1 MPLLRPGLWGFCVLS
16 ALASLSATADPAAA
30 VIVTNASDTYR
41 TGWYPDQASLTPALV
56 AGPGFMQRFAT
67 PIQGQIYAQPLV
79 ANNTLFVATE
89 MNWIYRLD
97 PETGHIMWSRQVGP
111 PWNPDDI
118 GCGDLTPWVGIT
130 GTPVINTA
138 TNTAYFF
145 SKTYASGTSGPAAW
159 FAHGVDIITGKE
171 RLGFPVQIT
180 GAAQNGGQ
188 IFDATH
194 QLQRPGLL
202 LLDGVVYAAF
212 GGHCDISPWQGW
224 IVGVSVFGRIKAM
237 WTARATLDGDGAA
250 IWQSGG
256 GLISDGAGRIIATTG
271 NGGSP
276 LTPTPGSNPPVDL
289 GESVVRL
296 AVQTDGTLQATDFF
310 TPQDAASMDE
320 FDLDLGSGSPMAFPD
335 AYFGTAAH
343 PHLAVEVGK
352 PGIVYMLDRDN
363 LGGCQT
369 GPGGTDNVINE
380 TNTSCCGVWSRPS
393 VWPGDGGYIYFPTD
407 TAPLQFFQYGL
418 DAVGNPNLTLAGASS
433 DNFGFGSSATIVTS
447 NGTQSGS
454 ALVWIVYMHDG
465 SGANAELRAYDPVPS
480 GGVGILRYSAPVGT
494 GTKFNPP
501 GAANGR
507 IYVGAADGNVRM
519 FGPPLIRLNLGENVG
534 TGAIHLQWSGGN
546 PPYTL
551 ERAEDPD
558 FKTNPTVLL
567 DHQPTTTFDDP
578 VLGDGKTYYYR
589 VR

>member
-1 MPLLRPGLWGFCVLS
+1 MRLVRPGWGGFFVLS
-16 ALASLSATADPAAA
+16 ALASLVATPASA

-97 PETGHIMWSRQVGP
+97 PETGQIVWSRQVGP
-111 PWNPDDI
+111 PWNPGDI
-118 GCGDLTPWVGIT
+118 GCGDLVPWVGIT
-130 GTPVINTA
+130 GTPAINTA

-145 SKTYASGTSGPAAW
+145 SKTYVSGTSGPAAW

-171 RLGFPVQIT
+171 RLGFPVAIT

-188 IFDATH
+188 LFDATH
-194 QLQRPGLL
+194 ELQRPGLL
-202 LLDGVVYAAF
+202 LMDGVVYAAF
-212 GGHCDISPWQGW
+212 GGHCDFSPWQGW
-224 IVGVSVFGRIKAM
+224 IVGVSTLGRIKAM
-237 WTARATLDGDGAA
+237 WTARATLGGDGAA

-256 GLISDGAGRIIATTG
+256 GLISDAPGQIIATTG

-276 LTPTPGSNPPVDL
+276 LTPTPGGSPPVDL

-310 TPQDAASMDE
+310 TPHDADTMDQ
-320 FDLDLGSGSPMAFPD
+320 FDLDLGSGAPMAFPD

-352 PGIVYMLDRDN
+352 SGIVYLLDRDN
-363 LGGCQT
+363 LGGCAGT
-369 GPGGTDNVINE
+369 GGTDNVINE

-393 VWPGDGGYIYFPTD
+393 VWPGDGGYVYFPTD
-407 TAPLQFFQYGL
+407 TSPLQFFRYGL
-418 DAVGNPNLTLAGASS
+418 DAAGKPALTLAGASS

-454 ALVWIVYMHDG
+454 ALVWVVHMQNG

-480 GGVGILRYSAPVGT
+480 GGVGVLRYSALVGT

-507 IYVGAADGNVRM
+507 IYVGAADGTVRM
-519 FGPPLIRLNLGENVG
+519 FGPPLIRLDLGENAG
-534 TGAIHLQWSGGN
+534 TGSIHLQWSGGN